1 MKPLPEFKS
10 LEEEWEYWESKSPE
24 ELLNESEE
32 VEMKIEFVDTRPKTL
47 ISLRLHSKTIEQ
59 LKALAARRG
68 IGYQTMI
75 RMWVM
80 ERLEE
85 ETRRAKR
92 PQEPTGAGTRG

>member
-1 MKPLPEFKS
+1 MNELPEFKS
-10 LEEEWEYWESKSPE
+10 RQEEREYWESQDPAR
-24 ELLNESEE
+24 LFNESEDVEFE
-32 VEMKIEFVDTRPKTL
+32 VVDTQPKTL
-47 ISLRLHSKTIEQ
+47 ISLRLHSNTINQ
-59 LKALAARRG
+59 LKTLAARRG

-92 PQEPTGAGTRG
+92 PQEPTGTGARK

>member
-1 MKPLPEFKS
+1 MKPLPQFKT
-10 LEEEWEYWESKSPE
+10 LEEEWEYWESKSSE
-24 ELLNESEE
+24 ELLAESEE
-32 VEMKIEFVDTRPKTL
+32 VEFEIDAVDTSPKTL

-59 LKALAARRG
+59 LKALAGRRG

-85 ETRRAKR
+85 EARRAKR
-92 PQEPTGAGTRG
+92 PQEPTGANTRG

>member
-1 MKPLPEFKS
+1 MKPLPQFNSIED
-10 LEEEWEYWESKSPE
+10 EWEYWESKSSG
-24 ELLNESEE
+24 ELLSESDE
-32 VEMKIEFVDTRPKTL
+32 VEIEVVDTRPKTL

-59 LKALAARRG
+59 LKALAGRRG

-85 ETRRAKR
+85 ETRKARR
-92 PQEPTGAGTRG
+92 PQEPTGANTRG

>member
-24 ELLNESEE
+24 ELLAESEE
-32 VEMKIEFVDTRPKTL
+32 VEIEYVDARPKTL
-47 ISLRLHSKTIEQ
+47 ISLRLPSSTIEG
-59 LKALAARRG
+59 LKALAVRRG

-85 ETRRAKR
+85 ETRKAKR
-92 PQEPTGAGTRG
+92 PQESTGASGRK